1 MNSKEYREV
10 LIFALKYAQASK
22 AAESVYSWKEKSKKD
37 KDIND
42 KIFYIVHK
50 VLTQMIPKN
59 QRDCISYYYYNI
71 LDSESMQIEN
81 NFIMKYK
88 LDSDFDVLSIVEE
101 VKRVVKSAFNN
112 VDKVVKM
119 TDGQVHHAK
128 VILIHQACAINTKTE
143 HILVS
148 SELEKTLVEK
158 IFSGVSVR
166 NLDNKALKV
175 NIDNEEIVMEL
186 PASVSYSAVSNKRK
200 FMVVNVFCVDDK
212 SLKVNLLDKH
222 DGKIKVFYFDEVLRD
237 ELLEAQLS
245 RTLVEVE
252 IVINEKTQLGED
264 VEDGGKVV
272 GLKKIE
278 EDKLI

>member
-1 MNSKEYREV
+1 
-10 LIFALKYAQASK
+10 
-22 AAESVYSWKEKSKKD
+22 
-37 KDIND
+37 
-42 KIFYIVHK
+42 
-50 VLTQMIPKN
+50 
-59 QRDCISYYYYNI
+59 
-71 LDSESMQIEN
+71 
-81 NFIMKYK
+81 
-88 LDSDFDVLSIVEE
+88 
-101 VKRVVKSAFNN
+101 
-112 VDKVVKM
+112 
-119 TDGQVHHAK
+119 
-128 VILIHQACAINTKTE
+128 
-143 HILVS
+143 
-148 SELEKTLVEK
+148 
-158 IFSGVSVR
+158 
-166 NLDNKALKV
+166 
-175 NIDNEEIVMEL
+175 MEL

-278 EDKLI
+278 ENKLI

>member
-1 MNSKEYREV
+1 MTSNTHREEV
-10 LIFALKYAQASK
+10 IFALKYAQASK
-22 AAESVYSWKEKSKKD
+22 AAESVYSWEEKSKKD
-37 KDIND
+37 KDINE
-42 KIFYIVHK
+42 KLFSIIHK
-50 VLTQMIPKN
+50 ALTQVIPKS
-59 QRDCISYYYYNI
+59 QRDCISYYYSNI
-71 LDSESMQIEN
+71 LDGSSMQIEN

-128 VILIHQACAINTKTE
+128 VILTHQACAINTKTE

-158 IFSGVSVR
+158 IFSGISVK
-166 NLDNKALKV
+166 NIDNKALKV
-175 NIDNEEIVMEL
+175 NIDNEEVVMGL
-186 PASVSYSAVSNKRK
+186 PSSVSYSAVSNKRK
-200 FMVVNVFCVDDK
+200 FMIVNVFCVDDK

-222 DGKIKVFYFDEVLRD
+222 DGKIKFFYFDEILRD
-237 ELLEAQLS
+237 KLLEAQLY

-272 GLKKIE
+272 SLKKIE